1 MDSSD
6 NDGYTVD
13 KVGNDG
19 YTVDRATYEEDC
31 NALQTHINL
40 IGGAEYGV

>member
-1 MDSSD
+1 MKKADIKNGLRED
-6 NDGYTVD
+6 YTDVD
-13 KVGNDG
+13 KIRD
-19 YTVDRATYEEDC
+19 YEQEREDD